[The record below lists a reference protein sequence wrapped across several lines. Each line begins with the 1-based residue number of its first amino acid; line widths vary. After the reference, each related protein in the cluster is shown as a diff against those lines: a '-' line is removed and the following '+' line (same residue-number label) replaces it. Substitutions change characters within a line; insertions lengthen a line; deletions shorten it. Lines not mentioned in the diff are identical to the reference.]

1 MNIAIVDDDAQ
12 VRTEVQQG
20 VRDYLSDQQPALL
33 PIVSFQEFPSA
44 EDFLAQFEP
53 GMFSMIFLD
62 IYMKETTGMD
72 AAKSLRT
79 TGDTTPIVFLTTS
92 TEHLLAGYAVFAAGY
107 LLKPLAASQDA
118 FVQVLDHCLPLVL
131 ANLQHLDIVVEH
143 VDVQIPFRNIIYLEC
158 NNVRTVVLHLTD
170 RTIST
175 TSPYVD
181 CREQLLMDSRFCEC
195 YHRVIINLE
204 SITRMDEESFTM
216 SDGGVVP
223 ISRRK
228 KNEVRYRYMHH
239 LINM

>member
-62 IYMKETTGMD
+62 IYMKETTGTE
-72 AAKSLRT
+72 AAKSLRA
-79 TGDTTPIVFLTTS
+79 TGDSTPIIFLTTS
-92 TEHLLAGYAVFAAGY
+92 TEHLLDGYAVFAAGY
-107 LLKPLAASQDA
+107 LLKPLATSQDA

-158 NNVRTVVLHLTD
+158 NNARTVVLHLTD
-170 RTIST
+170 HTVST
-175 TSPYVD
+175 TSPYAD
-181 CREQLLMDSRFCEC
+181 CRKQLLMDPRFCEC

-204 SITRMDEESFTM
+204 SITRMDEEAFTM

-239 LINM
+239 FINM